1 MTFETPAAG
10 NANLV
15 ARVKGILMQPTAEW
29 NRIDG
34 ERSDIKSL
42 FTGYA
47 AILAAIGP
55 IASLIGGQLFPVSV
69 FGVVVRTPIV
79 GAVVGAVLA
88 YVLALVGTY
97 VLGLIIEALAPS
109 FGGEKNRLQA
119 MKVAVYSST
128 ASWVAGVFGIIPMLA
143 ILSIVGLYSLFLLY
157 KGLPILMKAPQ
168 DKAIGYTVVV
178 IIAAIVVWIVIGT
191 IVAAVT
197 ATFAAGAVGAAGLAG
212 YGL

>member
-1 MTFETPAAG
+1 MTIETPAAG

-15 ARVKGILMQPTAEW
+15 ARAKGILMQPTAEW

-47 AILAAIGP
+47 VILAAIGP
-55 IASLIGGQLFPVSV
+55 IAALIGGQLFPVSA
-69 FGVVVRTPIV
+69 FGIVARTPIV

-88 YVLALVGTY
+88 YVLALVGAY

-128 ASWVAGVFGIIPMLA
+128 ASWLAGVFSIIPMLA

-157 KGLPILMKAPQ
+157 KGLPILMKSPQ
-168 DKAIGYTVVV
+168 DKAVGYTVVV
-178 IIAAIVVWIVIGT
+178 VIAAIVVAMVIGA
-191 IVAAVT
+191 IVTAVT
-197 ATFAAGAVGAAGLAG
+197 ATFTMGAMGAAGLAG
-212 YGL
+212 YGV